1 MLRRASADVELHS
14 DEESEAPEG
23 SAAVSS
29 AAEQQSAG
37 LQIERSS
44 LSEADISGASSGGS
58 QTLSPALRLQQPLWM
73 PAARHRSLAGKL

>member
-1 MLRRASADVELHS
+1 MHRASADVELHS

-23 SAAVSS
+23 SAAMTS

-44 LSEADISGASSGGS
+44 VSEAEMSASSGGS
-58 QTLSPALRLQQPLWM
+58 KFLKSTPSACFPERLQHHV
-73 PAARHRSLAGKL
+73 A